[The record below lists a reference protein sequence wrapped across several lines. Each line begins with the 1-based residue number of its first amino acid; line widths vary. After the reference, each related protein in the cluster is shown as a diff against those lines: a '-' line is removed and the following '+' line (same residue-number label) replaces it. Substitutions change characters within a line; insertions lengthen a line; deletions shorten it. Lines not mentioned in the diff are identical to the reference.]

1 LSNLPLS
8 NEKKLEVYDFEIS
21 GSPKIDRKLLSSAF
35 INGKGI
41 EIGALHNP
49 LSVAPGVEVSYLGH
63 LGKTDLYDHYPEL
76 REHDLVEVDIIDNG
90 ETLKNVASSS
100 QDFIIANH
108 FIEHCEDPILALK
121 NIFRA
126 LKTFGVLYMAV
137 PDKRF
142 TFDIDRE
149 ETSMGHL
156 WEDHLD
162 GAAKSRKVHYYEWAK
177 FVERHNGTLPKDASN
192 ETIIERAS
200 YLERKN
206 YSIHFHVWC
215 CQSFLN
221 LLEELRKTQTVS
233 FNYLFS
239 GSFPSRQEN
248 IFILQ
253 KET

>member
-1 LSNLPLS
+1 
-8 NEKKLEVYDFEIS
+8 
-21 GSPKIDRKLLSSAF
+21 
-35 INGKGI
+35 
-41 EIGALHNP
+41 
-49 LSVAPGVEVSYLGH
+49 
-63 LGKTDLYDHYPEL
+63 
-76 REHDLVEVDIIDNG
+76 
-90 ETLKNVASSS
+90 
-100 QDFIIANH
+100 
-108 FIEHCEDPILALK
+108 
-121 NIFRA
+121 
-126 LKTFGVLYMAV
+126 MAV